1 MERGPFCCGNKD
13 LRRQEHGKGGTLAR
27 FLSAGQTYVRL
38 TLPALLS
45 SCFPSPREAA
55 GAQLPESIQD
65 GAVGEEADEPVSHC
79 DFMEEGLLGLHNVRV
94 RHPEELHEAGI
105 QSDALVTFKHQP
117 LVRPALSEV
126 DGGCVV
132 LREPRVKRDG
142 ERKILKSEGVRP
154 SSYLHLGPEYSP

>member
-1 MERGPFCCGNKD
+1 M
-13 LRRQEHGKGGTLAR
+13 GTR
-27 FLSAGQTYVRL
+27 ISAGRRREGWGLSTVSECWSDL
-38 TLPALLS
+38 CKTSSALSS

-55 GAQLPESIQD
+55 GPQSPESIKD
-65 GAVGEEADEPVSHC
+65 GAVGEEADEPVSHR

-142 ERKILKSEGVRP
+142 ERNRKGSGLPPTST
-154 SSYLHLGPEYSP
+154 